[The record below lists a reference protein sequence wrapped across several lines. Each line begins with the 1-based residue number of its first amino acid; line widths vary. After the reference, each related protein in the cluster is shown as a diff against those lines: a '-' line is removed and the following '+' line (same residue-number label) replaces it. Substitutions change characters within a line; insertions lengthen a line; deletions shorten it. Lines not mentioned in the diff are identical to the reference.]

1 MRQVNTADGESRRF
15 LTIYHRIFAGGTGSD
30 RGVLVL
36 NIDQSYMNELLDSLN
51 GGWHTAS
58 CVSDA
63 SGNVLFSNSEYRA
76 RFAQNGTTPDELET
90 AGLDADEL
98 TRLDV
103 TIQKE
108 KYVCLMQPLSVY
120 GWRMIFLSPVESLY
134 QAPNRGFQIML
145 LVLACV
151 LGVVLSMAA
160 YYDTN
165 LRSGLENR
173 ANTTTDFFSNYIGQ
187 SYNEYYQSCI
197 KFAKTFEDKDRL
209 ELQFIS
215 PGGKIVAS
223 SYGKF
228 AGRSPSTPE
237 IQQAIDSQ
245 QTRHYKGRNP
255 LTGERIL
262 AVSSPMI
269 YTNGEVIGVLR
280 YVTSLRNADLQVLMI
295 ALIAVTVGLL
305 FIGSIFFLSSFFIR
319 SILVPVSQIN
329 ATAKRIAAGSYG
341 VQIPGQYD
349 DEIGELVSTINDM
362 SVKIGQAEKTQTE
375 FISSVSHELRTPL
388 TAISGWGE
396 TLLTSE
402 NLDAETRRGV
412 VIIAREAKRLTGMVE
427 ELLEFT
433 RMQDGRFTLH
443 VETADILAEFEDT
456 VFMYGNRLKQEG
468 ICLHYD
474 GCEEDIPEIPCDVAR
489 MRQVFLNILDNAA
502 KHGGEGKRIDASIAH
517 EDRFVVI
524 RIRDY
529 GPGIPEEELPRVKLK
544 FYKGS
549 SKARGSGIGLAV
561 CEEIVTMHGGTLTL
575 ENAEGGGTLVTI
587 CIPTG
592 EE

>member
-1 MRQVNTADGESRRF
+1 MKKQKRLSGIERRWF
-15 LTIYHRIFAGGTGSD
+15 LNNV
-30 RGVLVL
+30 GV
-36 NIDQSYMNELLDSLN
+36 I
-51 GGWHTAS
+51 T
-58 CVSDA
+58 
-63 SGNVLFSNSEYRA
+63 
-76 RFAQNGTTPDELET
+76 
-90 AGLDADEL
+90 
-98 TRLDV
+98 
-103 TIQKE
+103 
-108 KYVCLMQPLSVY
+108 
-120 GWRMIFLSPVESLY
+120 
-134 QAPNRGFQIML
+134 L
-145 LVLACV
+145 LVIGCV
-151 LGVVLSMAA
+151 AAVVLSMAA

-165 LRSGLENR
+165 LRSGLESK
-173 ANTTTDFFSNYIGQ
+173 AKTTTDFFSNYIGQ
-187 SYNEYYQSCI
+187 SYKEYYQSCI
-197 KFAKTFEDKDRL
+197 KFAQTFEDKDQL

-215 PGGKIVAS
+215 TGGKVVAS

-228 AGRSPSTPE
+228 AGRAPSTPDV
-237 IQQAIDSQ
+237 QQAIDSRQ
-245 QTRHYKGRNP
+245 IRHYKGRNP
-255 LTGERIL
+255 STGERIL

-269 YTNGEVIGVLR
+269 YSNGEVIGVLR

-295 ALIAVTVGLL
+295 ALIALSVGLL
-305 FIGSIFFLSSFFIR
+305 FIAAIFFMSSFFIK

-362 SVKIGQAEKTQTE
+362 SVKIGQSEKTQTE

-396 TLLTSE
+396 TLLNSE

-412 VIIAREAKRLTGMVE
+412 VIISREAKRLTGMVE

-456 VFMYGNRLKQEG
+456 VFMYGSRLKQEG
-468 ICLHYD
+468 IALHYD
-474 GCEEDIPEIPCDVAR
+474 GCDEQIPEIPCDVAR

-502 KHGGEGKRIDASIAH
+502 KHGGEGKRIDASIAQ
-517 EDRFVVI
+517 EDGFVVI

-561 CEEIVTMHGGTLTL
+561 CEEIVSMHSGTLTL

-587 CIPTG
+587 SIPTG